1 MSSTGMPAGAG
12 DAAAVLRLIAAMRAA
27 ADTSKGVPAVVPPAS
42 SPGTSVKSSASP
54 ALTAC
59 GPIVLK
65 PRARPG
71 RADGS
76 AGLLPL
82 APSGSGAGL
91 RERERERRGGSCGAD
106 LPGRVRQPD
115 CRWLVSAPTGRR
127 LTPLSWRHSLLL
139 ALSQSLFFF

>member
-1 MSSTGMPAGAG
+1 MVTSSAGVPAAAG
-12 DAAAVLRLIAAMRAA
+12 DAAAVCRLIAAMRAA
-27 ADTSKGVPAVVPPAS
+27 ADTSKGVPAVLPPAS
-42 SPGTSVKSSASP
+42 SSVKRSASP

-59 GPIVLK
+59 GPVVLK
-65 PRARPG
+65 PRAG

-82 APSGSGAGL
+82 APSRSGAGL
-91 RERERERRGGSCGAD
+91 RERERELRGGPCGAD

-127 LTPLSWRHSLLL
+127 LTPFS
-139 ALSQSLFFF
+139 

>member
-27 ADTSKGVPAVVPPAS
+27 ADTSKGVPAVVPPGAAS

-82 APSGSGAGL
+82 APS
-91 RERERERRGGSCGAD
+91 
-106 LPGRVRQPD
+106 
-115 CRWLVSAPTGRR
+115 
-127 LTPLSWRHSLLL
+127 HS
-139 ALSQSLFFF
+139 